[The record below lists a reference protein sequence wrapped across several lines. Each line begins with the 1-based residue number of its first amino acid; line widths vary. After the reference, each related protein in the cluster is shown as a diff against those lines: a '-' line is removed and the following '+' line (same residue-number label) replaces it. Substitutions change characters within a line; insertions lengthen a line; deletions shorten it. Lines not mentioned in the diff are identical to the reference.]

1 MRFGPPRIP
10 RQPAGP
16 PEPEPAEA
24 QKAAPEPAGTEPADT
39 IADLIARAVAS
50 EVPRLV
56 HAADRIQDLVDR
68 LEGDLNAHERSAE
81 LRAELARIE
90 ARAAEIKGQ
99 LTGKRPAAT
108 PGPAADDSE
117 VKAIRAWAKANGI
130 ACSDRGRIPQG
141 VLAAYRNRRIS

>member
-1 MRFGPPRIP
+1 MRFEPPRIP

-24 QKAAPEPAGTEPADT
+24 HNVAPEQDGTEPADT
-39 IADLIARAVAS
+39 IADLIARAAAS

-68 LEGDLNAHERSAE
+68 LEGDLNAHERSAQ

-99 LTGKRPAAT
+99 LTGKRPAAA
-108 PGPAADDSE
+108 PGPTADDSDL
-117 VKAIRAWAKANGI
+117 KAIRAWAKENGI
-130 ACSDRGRIPQG
+130 VCSDRGRIPQH
-141 VLAAYRNRRIS
+141 VIAAYEQRSSS